1 MKGAIDIIKYA
12 REQTDEII
20 LFHSANGKD
29 SIVLLDL
36 LTKYFKRVIPVYMY
50 IVPNLDFAN
59 KYIAWSQRKYGVKFI
74 QTPHFAVYSYIRT
87 GFMGMKQDPHQ
98 KLHTLADVDAFV
110 KEKTGVLWSCYGMK
124 QNDSLHR
131 RLMLR
136 TYEKEGICLPTHKIY
151 PLTHWTNKDCNNY
164 IKAHN
169 LMRNEMLDMG
179 FKGQSTG
186 MSVNNLGYLIFSR
199 ERYPEDY
206 KKIIELY
213 PLAESMVKQY
223 DEKLKEYEQQENEN

>member
-29 SIVLLDL
+29 SIVLLDI
-36 LTKYFKRVIPVYMY
+36 LTKYFKRVVPVYMY

-87 GFMGMKQDPHQ
+87 GFMGMRQDEKQRV
-98 KLHTLADVDAFV
+98 HTLSDIDKYV
-110 KEKTGVLWSCYGMK
+110 KEKTGIEWSCYGMK
-124 QNDSLHR
+124 QNDSLNR

-136 TYEKEGICLPTHKIY
+136 TYEKEGICLPTKKIY
-151 PLTHWTNKDCNNY
+151 PLTHWTNKDCINY
-164 IKAHN
+164 IKGHD
-169 LMRNEMLDMG
+169 LMQNELAMMG
-179 FKGQSTG
+179 LKGQSTG
-186 MSVNNLGYLIFSR
+186 MSVNNLAYLIFSK

-206 KKIIELY
+206 RKICELY
-213 PLAESMVKQY
+213 PLAESMVAQY
-223 DEKLKEYEQQENEN
+223 EDEFKKSLIKKA

>member
-29 SIVLLDL
+29 SVVLMDL
-36 LTKYFKRVIPVYMY
+36 LAKYFKRVVPVYMY

-59 KYIAWSQRKYGVKFI
+59 KYIAWTQRKYGVKFI
-74 QTPHFAVYSYIRT
+74 QTPHFAVYSYIKY
-87 GFMGMKQDPHQ
+87 GFMGMKQDPKQ
-98 KLHTLADVDAFV
+98 RLHTLSDIDKYV
-110 KEKTGVLWSCYGMK
+110 KEKTGIAWSCYGMK
-124 QNDSLHR
+124 QNDSLNR
-131 RLMLR
+131 RLQLR
-136 TYEKEGICLPTHKIY
+136 TYELEGVCTATKKIY
-151 PLTHWTNKDCNNY
+151 PLTHWTNKDCQNY

-169 LMRNEMLDMG
+169 LMQNELTGYG

-186 MSVNNLGYLIFSR
+186 MSVNNLGYLLFSR

-206 KKIIELY
+206 KKIIEMY
-213 PLAESMVKQY
+213 PLAESLVFQI
-223 DEKLKEYEQQENEN
+223 DEQCKLPQNEQ

>member
-36 LTKYFKRVIPVYMY
+36 LTKYFKRVLPVYMW

-74 QTPHFAVYSYIRT
+74 QTPHFAVYSYIKT
-87 GFMGMKQDPHQ
+87 GFMGMKQNKNQ
-98 KLHTLADVDAFV
+98 RMYTLSDIDKYV
-110 KEKTGVLWSCYGMK
+110 KEKTGIEWSCYGMK

-136 TYEKEGICLPTHKIY
+136 TYEKEGICLQTKKIY
-151 PLTHWTNKDCNNY
+151 PLSHWSNKDCLNY
-164 IKAHN
+164 IEGHDLIK
-169 LMRNEMLDMG
+169 NELIG
-179 FKGQSTG
+179 RSQSTG
-186 MSVNNLGYLIFSR
+186 MSVNNLAYLLFCR
-199 ERYPEDY
+199 EHYPNDY
-206 KKIIELY
+206 QKTIELY
-213 PLAESMVKQY
+213 PLAESIVKQY
-223 DEKLKEYEQQENEN
+223 DENVAYQNKEN